1 MGGWLEK
8 NCFSIGLWKT
18 HLKKGFCFPSDQQH
32 TSELENLAGFFLE
45 KWWWY
50 YWKSV
55 MYIYR
60 VLASTGEVACCV
72 LLHFLSSCGKP
83 SGVQFPSTKQWGS
96 ICTWGWAALISP
108 TGPCSGLD
116 QEPKNWDL
124 FSAAC
129 PSNIKLYT
137 YLRAIYVISDIN
149 ELTTAT

>member
-1 MGGWLEK
+1 MLPLER
-8 NCFSIGLWKT
+8 L
-18 HLKKGFCFPSDQQH
+18 Q
-32 TSELENLAGFFLE
+32 
-45 KWWWY
+45 
-50 YWKSV
+50 
-55 MYIYR
+55 
-60 VLASTGEVACCV
+60 CCV

-83 SGVQFPSTKQWGS
+83 SGGQFPSTKQWGS

-149 ELTTAT
+149 ELTTANRASNYSCRHITTPFPNITLEHALYIVMFFRSSSFTQARSLSSKSM